1 MSRITIMLLTYN
13 RLDYAETT
21 LHSVLDKMHTS
32 HDIHVHI
39 ASDGDDDKY
48 MAQLTRLPRKWGYPY
63 TTSNSN
69 RGGYG
74 ANYNLAT
81 QVVHPISDYVL
92 PLEDDWELTREVDID
107 PIIMA
112 LESFNCVRL
121 GYIGYT
127 QPLHG
132 TFEYIAGFNYLRL
145 DPDSEEPHVF
155 AGHPRLETVR
165 FEREVGE
172 WPLGV
177 DPGATEFIVAH
188 RPEARQG
195 IAWPCDLIRPSGDLF
210 AHIGTVRSY

>member
-1 MSRITIMLLTYN
+1 MSRITVMLLTYN
-13 RLDYAETT
+13 RLDYAKTT
-21 LHSVLDKMHTS
+21 LNSTLNYIKTS
-32 HDIHVHI
+32 HDLQVHI
-39 ASDGDDDKY
+39 ASDGDNDAY
-48 MAQLTRLPRKWGYPY
+48 MDQLTRLVGKWHLNC
-63 TTSNSN
+63 TTSNSM

-81 QVVHPISDYVL
+81 QVVHPISEYVL

-107 PIIMA
+107 PIINA
-112 LESFNCVRL
+112 LDIFNCVRM

-127 QPLHG
+127 QPLRG
-132 TFEYIAGFNYLRL
+132 TFEYIGGFNYLRL
-145 DPDSEEPHVF
+145 DPDSDEPHVF

-177 DPGATEFIVAH
+177 DPGTTEFIVAH

-195 IAWPCDLIRPSGDLF
+195 IAWPCDLIHPCGGLF

>member
-1 MSRITIMLLTYN
+1 MLLTYN
-13 RLDYAETT
+13 RLDYAKTT
-21 LHSVLDKMHTS
+21 LKSTLSKLKTKQ
-32 HDIHVHI
+32 HDIQVHI
-39 ASDGDDDKY
+39 ASDGDDDVY
-48 MAQLTRLPRKWGYPY
+48 IDTLRKLCDCPV
-63 TTSNSN
+63 TTSNSM

-81 QVVHPISDYVL
+81 QVVHPISDYIL
-92 PLEDDWELTREVDID
+92 PLEDDWELSRDFDID
-107 PIIMA
+107 PIIIS

-127 QPLHG
+127 QPLRG

-155 AGHPRLETVR
+155 AGHPRLESVR

-177 DPGATEFIVAH
+177 DPGTTEFIVAH

-195 IAWPCDLIRPSGDLF
+195 IAWPCDLIHPRGDLF